1 MNEDDATRGARSGS
15 RLVILGSQQTGAPVA
30 DTGRAGTEELTEAD
44 LREARRVFEIKLR
57 GRVRPQWVA
66 EHAEDLFAK
75 AQQQYA
81 EWLAAGR
88 VADTPRAWLVHTAWR
103 RAQDQLDYEKRR
115 GQSVPIEDVAYAVAD
130 EKTPTPEQVLL
141 EGDRRAQ
148 LLDALGDLKP
158 DHRELLKLVYFD
170 NLEVR
175 EAGELLGWT
184 PANASYHHKAVLKRL
199 RKVLDGN
206 IEVPEIGSGAA
217 AIVAIERFDAF
228 SLSKLVELMGDAAT
242 AALHRMGE
250 LARRVLPASDP
261 ASASLAGSAARAA
274 GVCGAA
280 VATVCLATGVVG
292 PGVGAIELAD
302 PAPERRSIREVLI
315 EEPRPASDTVG
326 STGANAEPP
335 DRAEKAGAGAAHA
348 GERRRQV
355 EAESHQAARASRRR
369 TSRAARSPGEDQV
382 NAEAAAEPAW
392 SEPVQPHPMSE
403 EESAGSEVQAP
414 SGSGSGSA
422 RETSPATEFGL

>member
-1 MNEDDATRGARSGS
+1 MSSDDATRGARSGS

-30 DTGRAGTEELTEAD
+30 ERGSRGTGELTEAD
-44 LREARRVFEIKLR
+44 LREARRAFELKLR
-57 GRVRPQWVA
+57 GKRMHPRWIE

-88 VADTPRAWLVHTAWR
+88 VADSPRAWLVHTAWR
-103 RAQDQLDYEKRR
+103 RAQDQLDYEHRR
-115 GQSVPIEDVAYAVAD
+115 SQSVPIEDVAYSVAD
-130 EKTPTPEQVLL
+130 EKSPTPEQVLL

-199 RKVLDGN
+199 RKVLDGK
-206 IEVPEIGSGAA
+206 IELPEIGSAAA
-217 AIVAIERFDAF
+217 AIIALERVDAF
-228 SLSKLVELMGDAAT
+228 SIWKLGELLGDSTA
-242 AALHRMGE
+242 AALHRLGE
-250 LARRVLPASDP
+250 LARRLLPASDP
-261 ASASLAGSAARAA
+261 ASASLAGGAARAA

-280 VATVCLATGVVG
+280 VVTVCLATGVVG

-302 PAPERRSIREVLI
+302 PAPERRPIREVLI
-315 EEPRPASDTVG
+315 EEQRPAADTAKPSAG
-326 STGANAEPP
+326 NAEEPT
-335 DRAEKAGAGAAHA
+335 RAGKTGAGAAPTA
-348 GERRRQV
+348 ERRR
-355 EAESHQAARASRRR
+355 ESRAEEARASRRR
-369 TSRAARSPGEDQV
+369 TSRPARSAGEDQV
-382 NAEAAAEPAW
+382 NAEAVAEPAW
-392 SEPVQPHPMSE
+392 TEPVEPRPMSE
-403 EESAGSEVQAP
+403 EESAGSEVQVP
-414 SGSGSGSA
+414 SGTGSGPT